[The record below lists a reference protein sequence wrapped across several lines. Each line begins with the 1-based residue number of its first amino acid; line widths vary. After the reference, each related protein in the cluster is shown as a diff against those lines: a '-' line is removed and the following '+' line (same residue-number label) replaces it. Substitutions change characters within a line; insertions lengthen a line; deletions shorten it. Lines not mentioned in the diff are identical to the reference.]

1 MANKLYQQ
9 MQQTQMSQPNN
20 MMNLINMLKTGGNPN
35 QLLNM
40 AIQSNAQVS
49 QLINEMKASGSTPKD
64 FFMQKANQ
72 MGVNPNSIL
81 NMLK

>member
-9 MQQTQMSQPNN
+9 MQQVIQPQNN
-20 MMNLINMLKTGGNPN
+20 VMKLINLMKSGGNPN
-35 QLLNM
+35 ELLNV
-40 AIQSNAQVS
+40 AIQSNPQAS
-49 QLINEMKASGSTPKD
+49 QLINEMKSSGITPKD